1 MSAICKFCKSKNV
14 TKNGILRLKQRYKCK
29 DCSKNY
35 IDGDKRIKYDEK
47 IKLQAITMSLNNC
60 GQRAIGRILKI
71 PYQYISNWIK
81 NGAEIIKQKIEAE
94 KVEKVEI
101 IELDELW
108 TYVQKKRI
116 TCAYGQ

>member
-47 IKLQAITMSLNNC
+47 IKLQAIT
-60 GQRAIGRILKI
+60 I
-71 PYQYISNWIK
+71 
-81 NGAEIIKQKIEAE
+81 
-94 KVEKVEI
+94 
-101 IELDELW
+101 
-108 TYVQKKRI
+108 
-116 TCAYGQ
+116 